1 VPDTPLRILV
11 CEDDDRLAALVVE
24 LLTDDARFT
33 VVGRAKDGA
42 DAVFL
47 TEQHTPDIVL
57 MDIGMPG
64 LDGIEATSAI
74 LARDARQHVVIYT
87 GSNEYEDVA
96 RADAAGAAGFL
107 HKDALTSPDLA
118 DALVVLHRNKLSS
131 IPDPD

>member
-1 VPDTPLRILV
+1 MPDTPLRILV

-24 LLTDDARFT
+24 LLTADERFT

-42 DAVFL
+42 DAVFQ
-47 TEQHTPDIVL
+47 TEQHAPDIVL

-74 LARDARQHVVIYT
+74 LARDAHQHVVIYT

-118 DALVVLHRNKLSS
+118 DALVVLHRNRVSS

>member
-1 VPDTPLRILV
+1 MPDTPLRILV

>member
-1 VPDTPLRILV
+1 MRILV

-24 LLTDDARFT
+24 LLTADERFT

-74 LARDARQHVVIYT
+74 LARD
-87 GSNEYEDVA
+87 
-96 RADAAGAAGFL
+96 RAS
-107 HKDALTSPDLA
+107 TS
-118 DALVVLHRNKLSS
+118 
-131 IPDPD
+131 

>member
-1 VPDTPLRILV
+1 
-11 CEDDDRLAALVVE
+11 
-24 LLTDDARFT
+24 
-33 VVGRAKDGA
+33 
-42 DAVFL
+42 
-47 TEQHTPDIVL
+47 
-57 MDIGMPG
+57 M
-64 LDGIEATSAI
+64 
-74 LARDARQHVVIYT
+74 IYT